1 MENSP
6 LQSAVKFSTSK
17 VKTLTNNPLQFFI
30 KAGLAGA
37 YIGFAV
43 IFAFKIGDGFA
54 QAGSLVPSL
63 FAGLAFS
70 FALLTIIFGG
80 VDLFTSNTMYLT
92 MGVLEKKSRVKDLI
106 KVWIAT
112 YIGNLIGVLFFTF
125 LFVNTGLF
133 DNIQPD
139 HYLLTSA
146 ESKMNITISEMF
158 FRGILCNWLVCLA
171 VWIPMQTKN
180 GAAKV
185 MLIMMI
191 VTAFFVSGYEHSIAN
206 MALFSVALSVPHPET
221 ITFIGGLTNLFF
233 VTLGNIIGGSLF
245 VGAAH
250 VYINRELKEKK
261 TNISETAKSITKKIE
276 F

>member
-1 MENSP
+1 MENRF
-6 LQSAVKFSTSK
+6 VIIETK
-17 VKTLTNNPLQFFI
+17 VVHWTCPHVPPMYHPCTNPHGINYFCN
-30 KAGLAGA
+30 
-37 YIGFAV
+37 
-43 IFAFKIGDGFA
+43 FAFKIGDGFS
-54 QAGSLVPSL
+54 QSGFLVPLL

-146 ESKMNITISEMF
+146 ESK
-158 FRGILCNWLVCLA
+158 
-171 VWIPMQTKN
+171 K
-180 GAAKV
+180 
-185 MLIMMI
+185 
-191 VTAFFVSGYEHSIAN
+191 
-206 MALFSVALSVPHPET
+206 
-221 ITFIGGLTNLFF
+221 
-233 VTLGNIIGGSLF
+233 
-245 VGAAH
+245 
-250 VYINRELKEKK
+250 
-261 TNISETAKSITKKIE
+261 
-276 F
+276 